1 MRRQTNL
8 HPHPMLATRTITNSY
23 QDFQLL
29 ELSKL
34 LHTEGRGPFMVVQE
48 GCAPDDSSSRHCS
61 FVLTHRGTWLHY
73 YLYLALPE
81 AVRRIAMFDTVADVF
96 ARAEA
101 MPARVKVENAMSLQE
116 LLHDEGFEPR
126 TGDEQG
132 RVLFEEFQ
140 RRHPVEL
147 LRKQES
153 KP

>member
-1 MRRQTNL
+1 MI
-8 HPHPMLATRTITNSY
+8 ATRTITNSY

-29 ELSKL
+29 EMSKL
-34 LHTEGRGPFMVVQE
+34 LHRTEGRGPFMVVQE

-81 AVRRIAMFDTVADVF
+81 AVRRVAMFDTVADVF

-101 MPARVKVENAMSLQE
+101 MPARVKVEDAMSLQE
-116 LLHDEGFEPR
+116 LLRDEGFEP
-126 TGDEQG
+126 TPGDEQG
-132 RVLFEEFQ
+132 RVLFEDLQ
-140 RRHPVEL
+140 RRHPGEL
-147 LRKQES
+147 LPKQEL

>member
-1 MRRQTNL
+1 
-8 HPHPMLATRTITNSY
+8 MLATRTITNNY

-81 AVRRIAMFDTVADVF
+81 EVRRVAMFDTVADVF
-96 ARAEA
+96 ARAET
-101 MPARVKVENAMSLQE
+101 MPARVKVEDAMSLQE
-116 LLHDEGFEPR
+116 LLRDEGYEPG

-132 RVLFEEFQ
+132 RVLLEDLK
-140 RRHPVEL
+140 RRHPGEPL
-147 LRKQES
+147 PKQEL

>member
-1 MRRQTNL
+1 MI
-8 HPHPMLATRTITNSY
+8 ATRTITNSY

-34 LHTEGRGPFMVVQE
+34 LHRTEGRGPFMVVQE

-81 AVRRIAMFDTVADVF
+81 AVRRVAMFDTVADVF

-101 MPARVKVENAMSLQE
+101 MPARVKVEDAMSLQE
-116 LLHDEGFEPR
+116 LLRDEGFEPA

-132 RVLFEEFQ
+132 RVLFEELK
-140 RRHPVEL
+140 RRHPGEPLPRQEL
-147 LRKQES
+147 KS
-153 KP
+153 

>member
-1 MRRQTNL
+1 MI
-8 HPHPMLATRTITNSY
+8 ATRTITNSY

-34 LHTEGRGPFMVVQE
+34 LHRTEGRGPFMVVQE
-48 GCAPDDSSSRHCS
+48 GCAPDDSSSRNCS

-81 AVRRIAMFDTVADVF
+81 AVRRVAMFDTVADVF
-96 ARAEA
+96 ARAET
-101 MPARVKVENAMSLQE
+101 MPARVKVEDAMSLQA
-116 LLHDEGFEPR
+116 LLRDEGFEPA

-132 RVLFEEFQ
+132 RVLFEELK
-140 RRHPVEL
+140 RRHPGEPLPRQEL
-147 LRKQES
+147 

>member
-1 MRRQTNL
+1 
-8 HPHPMLATRTITNSY
+8 MLATRTITNSY

-48 GCAPDDSSSRHCS
+48 GCAPDDSSSRYCS

-81 AVRRIAMFDTVADVF
+81 AVRRVAMFDTVADVF

-101 MPARVKVENAMSLQE
+101 MPARVKVEDAMSLQE
-116 LLHDEGFEPR
+116 LLRAEGFEP
-126 TGDEQG
+126 GAEDEQG
-132 RVLFEEFQ
+132 RALLDDLR
-140 RRHPVEL
+140 RRHPGEL
-147 LRKQES
+147 PPKLEL

>member
-1 MRRQTNL
+1 
-8 HPHPMLATRTITNSY
+8 MLATRTITNSY

-73 YLYLALPE
+73 YLDLALPE
-81 AVRRIAMFDTVADVF
+81 EVRRVAMFDTVADVF

-101 MPARVKVENAMSLQE
+101 MPARVKVEDAMSLQE
-116 LLHDEGFEPR
+116 LLRAEGFEP
-126 TGDEQG
+126 GAEDEQG
-132 RVLFEEFQ
+132 RALLDDLR
-140 RRHPVEL
+140 RRHPGEL
-147 LRKQES
+147 PPKLEL